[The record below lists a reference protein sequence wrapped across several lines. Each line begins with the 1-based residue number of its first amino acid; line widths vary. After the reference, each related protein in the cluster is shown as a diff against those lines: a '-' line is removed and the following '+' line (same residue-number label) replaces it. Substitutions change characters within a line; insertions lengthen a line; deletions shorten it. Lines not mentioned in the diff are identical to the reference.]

1 MAYAVRELSVEC
13 NSMMRDTK
21 YSPLG
26 QSPQTIYDLG
36 GLAAEWVLDSD
47 GYRLVGGALVHQTYC
62 VYQLGLKR
70 SNQIDTLSPVAAR
83 GARLILADKLG
94 YKELICNGVL
104 DSMQILLYAVVCH

>member
-1 MAYAVRELSVEC
+1 MHEMRLVGVALGARCERALSVEC
-13 NSMMRDTK
+13 NSVMRDTK

-47 GYRLVGGALVHQTYC
+47 GYRLVGGGVLSTSNLLRLSAWVEEA
-62 VYQLGLKR
+62 

-83 GARLILADKLG
+83 GARLVIR
-94 YKELICNGVL
+94 
-104 DSMQILLYAVVCH
+104 SR